1 MREMKGVSAW
11 IMGILYV
18 AFVGW
23 SLYGAVTPIETYIFR
38 MIHLGFIFALAFPAY
53 PMLKKSF
60 PKGWI
65 ADLVLAALGVA
76 TIVWALSDVDQFI
89 RRSTL
94 LIRRLLFW
102 HHSNHTA
109 RRTLSPGGWS
119 DFHAGF
125 GGFFSLLLVRSILP
139 WTSCS
144 QGI

>member
-1 MREMKGVSAW
+1 MKGVSAW

-65 ADLVLAALGVA
+65 ADIVLAALGVA
-76 TIVWALSDVDQFI
+76 TIVWALTDVDQ
-89 RRSTL
+89 ST
-94 LIRRLLFW
+94 RFLFW

-119 DFHAGF
+119 DFHFGF
-125 GGFFSLLLVRSILP
+125 GGFFSLLLVRSILSR
-139 WTSCS
+139 TSRS